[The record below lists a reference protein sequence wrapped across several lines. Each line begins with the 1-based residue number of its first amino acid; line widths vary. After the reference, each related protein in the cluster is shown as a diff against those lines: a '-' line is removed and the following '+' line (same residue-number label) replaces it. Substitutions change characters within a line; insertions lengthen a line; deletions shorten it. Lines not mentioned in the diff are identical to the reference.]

1 MIHTEYRK
9 IQLLLDEGLLL
20 PSQQHP
26 KRMSLFPPKL
36 HHFYPSEKQYSG
48 EESVQSHT
56 RSLKTR
62 KEEVDERKAPHL
74 SSVAEASEV
83 MSETNVKHS
92 FLSFFLIRNCMTLAA
107 HISVWEESQE
117 VF

>member
-1 MIHTEYRK
+1 
-9 IQLLLDEGLLL
+9 
-20 PSQQHP
+20 
-26 KRMSLFPPKL
+26 MSLFPPNL

-92 FLSFFLIRNCMTLAA
+92 FSSLFLIRNCMTLAA